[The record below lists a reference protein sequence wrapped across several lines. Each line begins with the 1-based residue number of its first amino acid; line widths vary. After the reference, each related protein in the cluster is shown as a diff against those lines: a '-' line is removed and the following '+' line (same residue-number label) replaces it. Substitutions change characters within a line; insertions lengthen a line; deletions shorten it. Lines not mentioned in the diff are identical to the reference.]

1 MKKTELAALA
11 EWEVRE
17 PDGFLLYFEPR
28 RPPRIP
34 EASLHGVTAAP
45 LQESP
50 PHYRSSSASR
60 LSISASNKGSNHVF
74 NFDHPALRGIGFL
87 PTNLHSMSCFHITS
101 QVLRGWSA
109 IHEA

>member
-34 EASLHGVTAAP
+34 EASVV
-45 LQESP
+45 
-50 PHYRSSSASR
+50 RR
-60 LSISASNKGSNHVF
+60 K
-74 NFDHPALRGIGFL
+74 
-87 PTNLHSMSCFHITS
+87 
-101 QVLRGWSA
+101 
-109 IHEA
+109 